1 MVTLILRLIHHPP
14 QPDLPWLPAPPDLQL
29 SQTHLD
35 IFQSP
40 AELPP
45 DEHTYLASLLSP
57 EEHQKAARFLLPAK
71 RTESEISRGLL
82 RHLLGQLLNTDPRK
96 LTFTLSPNGKPLL
109 LEKFNDHSI
118 AFNVSHTQNRLLIAF
133 SVNAAV
139 GIDIERIPPNFDW
152 QPLARQF
159 FTPTE
164 FTDLLNL
171 PASDQPRNFFREWVR
186 KEALLKAT
194 GLGIT
199 DGLSFPDNSKG
210 DWSLTDLPIGPN
222 YTAAVAQE
230 GHPKTLR
237 LWRISQPRR
246 GEII

>member
-1 MVTLILRLIHHPP
+1 MTVQPP
-14 QPDLPWLPAPPDLQL
+14 HPDLNWPPLPADLQL
-29 SQTHLD
+29 SPTHLD

-40 AELPP
+40 LTLPK
-45 DEHTYLASLLSP
+45 EQHTYLTSLLSP
-57 EEHQKAARFLLPAK
+57 DEQQKAARFLVPAK
-71 RTESEISRGLL
+71 RAESEISRGLL

-96 LTFTLSPNGKPLL
+96 LTFALSENGKPHLV
-109 LEKFNDHSI
+109 EKFNDHSI
-118 AFNVSHTQNRLLIAF
+118 AFNVSHTQNRILIVF
-133 SVNAAV
+133 TINAKV

-159 FTPTE
+159 FTATE
-164 FTDLLNL
+164 FNDLLNL
-171 PASDQPRNFFREWVR
+171 PVSEQPRNFFREWVR

-199 DGLSFPDNSKG
+199 DGLSFPENLKE
-210 DWSLTDLPIGPN
+210 DWSLTDLPIAPD

-230 GHPKTLR
+230 GHSRTLR